1 MGDNI
6 FVLIHHAI
14 EFFSLWAL
22 VSTYIERLGGTKRL
36 DPIRTEKKIYIDK
49 GFSIKAV
56 YLHNYLEE

>member
-14 EFFSLWAL
+14 QFFSLWAHTL
-22 VSTYIERLGGTKRL
+22 NDWVELKDWTQLGPK
-36 DPIRTEKKIYIDK
+36 KKIYIDK

-56 YLHNYLEE
+56 YLHNYLVE